1 MTIDNFVHQL
11 AEEAERI
18 LKDISF
24 INVKKQQVPIKGY
37 PYELPLAMIRAG
49 WGEGEEIG
57 SEEELF
63 PYILVQ
69 ISDIDYEEEE
79 ALAKVWILM
88 GVYDEDPQMS
98 GWTNITAAVERLVNR
113 FRVNSVLMDY
123 YYCDR
128 QMKVAYPEQGDWP
141 HFFAGIEM
149 TWHLPV
155 LEPNL

>member
-11 AEEAERI
+11 TEESERI
-18 LKDISF
+18 LKDIAF
-24 INVKKQQVPIKGY
+24 INIKKQQVPIKGY

-49 WGEGEEIG
+49 WEEGEGIE

-69 ISDIDYEEEE
+69 VSDIDYEEEE

-98 GWTNITAAVERLVNR
+98 GWTNITVAVERLVNR
-113 FRVNSVLMDY
+113 FRVNSVLKDY

-128 QMKVAYPEQGDWP
+128 KMKVAYPEQGDWP

-155 LEPNL
+155 LEPDL